1 MKMFKKWKTTLCVLL
16 SILSLIIFLFLKHN
30 NNERIGQEL
39 NVELLEKIGQYENGS
54 IKEIDF
60 STIARFP
67 WDTLY
72 IFGPYS
78 SCNQIVKTLE
88 NTAFW
93 IECKLIGIE
102 SLEYKSLFV
111 FTKNKK
117 VVQYSLHEVSVTN
130 SDFTSTL
137 NKNGYSFKEAVFILD
152 EGRMIWIGGRQ

>member
-1 MKMFKKWKTTLCVLL
+1 MFKKRKTILFVLL
-16 SILSLIIFLFLKHN
+16 SILFVIIFLFLKHN

-39 NVELLEKIGQYENGS
+39 NTELFEKIGQYENSS

-60 STIARFP
+60 STITHFS

-78 SCNQIVKTLE
+78 SCNQIIKTLE
-88 NTAFW
+88 STVFW
-93 IECKLIGIE
+93 FECKFTGIE
-102 SLEYKSLFV
+102 SLEYETLFI

-117 VVQYSLHEVSVTN
+117 IVQYSLHKVSVTN

-152 EGRMIWIGGRQ
+152 EGRMVWIGDKR